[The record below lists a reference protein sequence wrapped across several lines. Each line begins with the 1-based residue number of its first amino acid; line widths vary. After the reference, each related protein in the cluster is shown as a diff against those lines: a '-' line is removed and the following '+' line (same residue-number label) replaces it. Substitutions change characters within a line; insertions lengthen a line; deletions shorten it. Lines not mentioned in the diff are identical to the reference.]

1 MTRPE
6 ALVALLALPVPPDL
20 VGREVDGVRRGIGYH
35 YTLGRTPLRDPELIK
50 RDLGIAYVQWR
61 RQLWTGGDCVVSVR
75 RRPLLLVE
83 YPKRRA

>member
-6 ALVALLALPVPPDL
+6 ALTALLALPPPAAL
-20 VGREVDGVRRGIGYH
+20 PVERMGYN
-35 YTLGRTPLRDPELIK
+35 YRLGRMPLRDPELIK

-75 RRPLLLVE
+75 RQPLQLV
-83 YPKRRA
+83 RRA